1 MNVGI
6 YIVISLLLYVSLLNY
21 KMVIYLLNQN
31 IFAIAEKRNIYNFFE
46 YYLHTFLE
54 YGFVT
59 LYILVSFLP
68 SKNVY
73 TKRSQVNYIF
83 AKILLIY
90 FLFFLF
96 HFLFNIRNNFPLNL
110 FYLVITSF
118 HLSEFFLSFTHN
130 KNNYNYYNFLVNP
143 NYGYAYFFIL
153 TLVEYYAKIF
163 LFVVLHTYERY
174 INKGVLYKLLIVNN
188 FFLNSYQDS
197 YGICTYSYTNQT
209 QINNLSI
216 FSAHDLYG
224 QKIVKSP
231 AKVKCK
237 KYILDAFLSKRK
249 LLKES
254 AFLYP
259 LPRPVSEGKNS
270 YNNTQ
275 TYSDNNDNELF
286 KLKTQ
291 QREEGHTANVH
302 VGEAITLSPTQ
313 GRCILPDIGEILSH
327 GKYTKV
333 YNLNNSLFMKTIV
346 KYGKI
351 FDKYEIP
358 RCYENVY
365 NYYLFA
371 VLSFL
376 LLSLIG
382 LFLRI
387 LGLIHCSRNFSFYV
401 LSSDKLIN
409 KYVKRKHNLVKW
421 GLYKYMRHP
430 CYTGWFYYA
439 LFLQLLLCNVVCFF
453 LCFVISW
460 TYFYRTIKAE
470 EKCLL
475 ECYEEEYRT
484 YKAQTPHI
492 YIPFMKNI

>member
-1 MNVGI
+1 M
-6 YIVISLLLYVSLLNY
+6 
-21 KMVIYLLNQN
+21 K
-31 IFAIAEKRNIYNFFE
+31 
-46 YYLHTFLE
+46 
-54 YGFVT
+54 
-59 LYILVSFLP
+59 
-68 SKNVY
+68 KN
-73 TKRSQVNYIF
+73 TK
-83 AKILLIY
+83 
-90 FLFFLF
+90 
-96 HFLFNIRNNFPLNL
+96 NNFPLNL

-143 NYGYAYFFIL
+143 NY
-153 TLVEYYAKIF
+153 
-163 LFVVLHTYERY
+163 
-174 INKGVLYKLLIVNN
+174 VNN

-275 TYSDNNDNELF
+275 TYCDNNDNELF

-492 YIPFMKNI
+492 